1 MNDQSTPIEDPAY
14 QDSMHDTLVTQRL
27 RDWAHEHLGKADFE
41 TFDRLLAYA
50 YEGIRPDGPNAN
62 VYDLDIN

>member
-1 MNDQSTPIEDPAY
+1 
-14 QDSMHDTLVTQRL
+14 MHDTLVTQRL